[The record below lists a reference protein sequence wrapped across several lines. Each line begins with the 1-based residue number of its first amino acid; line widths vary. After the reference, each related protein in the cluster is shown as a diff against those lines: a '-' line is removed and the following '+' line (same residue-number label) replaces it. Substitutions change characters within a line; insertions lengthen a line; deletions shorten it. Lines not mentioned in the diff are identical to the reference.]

1 MNTLYL
7 LKGNALA
14 WAVSL
19 IFLMASGL
27 LWSQD
32 ATDPEAQQTLS
43 VTDELDQLEERFY
56 AIRQAEEEA
65 GFALWVGRPVCHQP
79 CLEALPGRRA
89 FRAASLRAQRGW
101 GPH

>member
-7 LKGNALA
+7 SKSNALA

-43 VTDELDQLEERFY
+43 VTDELDQLEGRFF

-65 GFALWVGRPVCHQP
+65 GDVLGEEHAHGGVVVRDDG
-79 CLEALPGRRA
+79 
-89 FRAASLRAQRGW
+89 
-101 GPH
+101 